1 MAAAATTPG
10 TVSSVVTHPVEVTD
24 PKDEL
29 VQLMAKLDRGEMGL
43 VQVADSIEAALAK
56 RKFVYSLDIAPRMVG
71 LDPINRDG
79 EGGNAQQVLMLAGD
93 IFDVGFSWEAT
104 RHATCVEVI
113 PGTRDIEIFNQ
124 KFSDG
129 NGMASVPENS
139 IHFGTLSGGH
149 TNYVLRCIAGG
160 LT

>member
-56 RKFVYSLDIAPRMVG
+56 RKFVHSLDIAPRMVG
-71 LDPINRDG
+71 MDPINRDG

-93 IFDVGFSWEAT
+93 
-104 RHATCVEVI
+104 
-113 PGTRDIEIFNQ
+113 
-124 KFSDG
+124 
-129 NGMASVPENS
+129 MM
-139 IHFGTLSGGH
+139 SGSAGR
-149 TNYVLRCIAGG
+149 LRAMRRVSR
-160 LT
+160 

>member
-56 RKFVYSLDIAPRMVG
+56 RKFVYSLD
-71 LDPINRDG
+71 
-79 EGGNAQQVLMLAGD
+79 MLLAWSGW
-93 IFDVGFSWEAT
+93 IRLTAT
-104 RHATCVEVI
+104 AKAVTPSKC
-113 PGTRDIEIFNQ
+113 
-124 KFSDG
+124 
-129 NGMASVPENS
+129 
-139 IHFGTLSGGH
+139 
-149 TNYVLRCIAGG
+149 
-160 LT
+160 